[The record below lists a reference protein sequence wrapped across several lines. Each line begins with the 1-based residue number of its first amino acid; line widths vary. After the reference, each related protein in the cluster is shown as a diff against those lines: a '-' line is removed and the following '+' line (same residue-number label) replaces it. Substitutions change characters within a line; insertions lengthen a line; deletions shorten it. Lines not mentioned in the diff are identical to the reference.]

1 MYYLFIRAP
10 EKLRKY
16 KARLETVKAN
26 IANGKTPVF
35 NEMSCARTN
44 LIESAPYNVIN
55 GAFTIAAFFLINHIK
70 LNEMLKIAVVLIVN
84 NMCGAIA
91 NYIFTAF
98 KHGLR
103 IRLCRRLNIAP
114 TESNIA
120 AMESIEYQS
129 V

>member
-55 GAFTIAAFFLINHIK
+55 GAFTIAAVFLINHIK
-70 LNEMLKIAVVLIVN
+70 LNEMLKIAVVLIETVKS
-84 NMCGAIA
+84 
-91 NYIFTAF
+91 F
-98 KHGLR
+98 L
-103 IRLCRRLNIAP
+103 
-114 TESNIA
+114 
-120 AMESIEYQS
+120 
-129 V
+129 